1 MIKISIQSKVSDKFS
16 LEIETYITSGFS
28 VGIFGPSGAGKST
41 FLRILAGLENME
53 TTLISVE
60 KEIWTDTQNKV
71 LLNPQK
77 RNVGLLFQDFG
88 LFPTLT
94 AEQNILFAARNAQE
108 KQFAQELISEF
119 ELDNCKKQKIQELSG
134 GQKQRVALAR
144 TLVQKPKVL
153 LLDEPFSALDQRMK
167 TNIVQFLK
175 ELKLKEKMTLFL
187 VSHYKG
193 DIITLCDEVLCIENG
208 KLTKQG
214 KPSSIFVDKIS
225 SIVKAK
231 VLEIKYG
238 YTKQTLTVLVGGE
251 LTYIEVGNDKKVQ
264 IGDELPLGL
273 V

>member
-1 MIKISIQSKVSDKFS
+1 MINISIQSKVSEKFS
-16 LEIETYITSGFS
+16 LDIETYITSGFS
-28 VGIFGPSGAGKST
+28 VGIFGSSGAGKST
-41 FLRILAGLENME
+41 FLRVLAGLENLN

-60 KEIWTDTQNKV
+60 KEIWTDTVNKV

-94 AEQNILFAARNAQE
+94 AEQNILFAARNTQE
-108 KQFAQELISEF
+108 KEFAQKLIIEF
-119 ELDNCKKQKIQELSG
+119 EIEDCKKQKIHELSG

-153 LLDEPFSALDQRMK
+153 LLDEPFSALDQKMK
-167 TNIVQFLK
+167 TKIVQFLK
-175 ELKLKEKMTLFL
+175 ELKLREKMTLFL

-193 DIITLCDEVLCIENG
+193 DIITLCDDVLCIEDG
-208 KLTKQG
+208 KLIKQG

-231 VLEIKYG
+231 VLEVNHG
-238 YTKQTLTVLVGGE
+238 YTKQTLTVLVGNE
-251 LTYIEVGNDKKVQ
+251 LTYIEVGNDQKIQV
-264 IGDELPLGL
+264 GDELPLG
-273 V
+273 VV